1 MKDYPSYVKGTRRNF
16 RYKLEIIC
24 IMFVLWIFQLPL
36 LYHSSEIFFWEI
48 KRMLKEMLNTRSSAS
63 ETFLVYDILP
73 PLLPHHP
80 LVPWSPLWG
89 EGHTNGIESV
99 LWYQVGSWCSEH
111 EKKRKEEKRKK
122 YTKKKLGGEAA
133 TATWSL
139 SAALWIRRNLRT

>member
-1 MKDYPSYVKGTRRNF
+1 MKDYPSYVKGIRRNF
-16 RYKLEIIC
+16 RYTLEIIC

-48 KRMLKEMLNTRSSAS
+48 KRMLKEMLSTQSPAS
-63 ETFLVYDILP
+63 ETLLVYDILL

-89 EGHTNGIESV
+89 EDHTNGIEPV

-111 EKKRKEEKRKK
+111 EKK
-122 YTKKKLGGEAA
+122 KKKREKKKIYEKEVRRRGCHCHLV
-133 TATWSL
+133 SL
-139 SAALWIRRNLRT
+139 CNSVDQKKS